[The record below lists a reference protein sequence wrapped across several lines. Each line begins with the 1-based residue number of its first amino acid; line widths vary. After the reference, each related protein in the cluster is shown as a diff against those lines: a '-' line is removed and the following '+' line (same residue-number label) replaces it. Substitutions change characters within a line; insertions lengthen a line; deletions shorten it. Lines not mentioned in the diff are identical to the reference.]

1 VKVLHQR
8 QRIDAAGSALF
19 IAFDTPER
27 LRNSLLQGLEVTYP
41 ILVDRDRSAYQ
52 AWGLE
57 RGSVLGVW
65 GDPRVWLRYG
75 RELASGVRLRRPGAD
90 TLQLGGDF
98 VVDPAGTVVYARPQR
113 RDDRPPV
120 AELVRALERA
130 TATPR

>member
-1 VKVLHQR
+1 VKVLQQR

-27 LRNSLLQGLEVTYP
+27 LRGSLLQGLEVTYP
-41 ILVDRDRSAYQ
+41 ILVDRERRAYR

-57 RGSVLGVW
+57 RGSMLGIW
-65 GDPRVWLRYG
+65 GDPHVWVRYG

-130 TATPR
+130 AAAPR

>member
-1 VKVLHQR
+1 VKVLQQR
-8 QRIDAAGSALF
+8 QRIDAAGTALF

-27 LRNSLLQGLEVTYP
+27 LRDSLLHGLEVPYP
-41 ILVDRDRSAYQ
+41 ILVDGDRRAYR

-65 GDPRVWLRYG
+65 GDPRVWFRYG

-98 VVDPAGTVVYARPQR
+98 VVDPAGAVVYARPQR

-130 TATPR
+130 TVAPR

>member
-19 IAFDTPER
+19 VAFDAPER
-27 LRNSLLQGLEVTYP
+27 LRGSLLQGLEVTYP
-41 ILVDRDRSAYQ
+41 ILVDRDRRAYR

-65 GDPRVWLRYG
+65 GDPRVWVRYG
-75 RELASGVRLRRPGAD
+75 RELVSGVRLRRPGAD

-130 TATPR
+130 AAAPR